1 MSNEKKIRV
10 ADLKKF
16 CLAILTKLGIPRADA
31 QIITGAL
38 LDAELRGIDT
48 HGLIRLNQYAN
59 LIRQKLINTRPQI
72 KVISESPVHILLD
85 ADYGLGF
92 VGGFKAMQACLR
104 KAKKIGLAVAGVCRS
119 AHFGAAGYYARLA
132 AEENLIGMAIS
143 NCYPVMA
150 PPGFVTRT
158 HGNNPLAW
166 AIPAGENPPLVFDMA
181 TSVVSQGKM
190 KKYADAGKKIPLGWA
205 FDEHGRP
212 VDDPAS
218 FFLLAPV
225 GENGQKGY
233 GLAMVLDALA
243 GVLTGSY
250 FGREFTSGPG
260 SRGCGHFFMAIDP
273 QLFMPL
279 EIFKKRM
286 DEMIAQVKKAEPVP
300 GGQGIPYI
308 PGERGA
314 EKMRHGLIEGI
325 ILAPNTAKILH
336 NLSKELGV
344 PFLLL
349 AKE

>member
-1 MSNEKKIRV
+1 M
-10 ADLKKF
+10 
-16 CLAILTKLGIPRADA
+16 AILVRLGIPAADA
-31 QIITGAL
+31 QIVTEAL

-59 LIRQKLINTRPQI
+59 LIRQKLINPCPQI
-72 KVISESPVHILLD
+72 KVISESPGHILLD

-92 VGGFKAMQACLR
+92 LGGFKAMQACIN
-104 KAKKIGLAVAGVCRS
+104 KAKKNGLAVAGVRRS
-119 AHFGAAGYYARLA
+119 SHFGAAGYYARLA
-132 AEENLIGMAIS
+132 AAENLIGMAAS

-150 PPGFVTRT
+150 PPGFITRT

-190 KKYADAGKKIPLGWA
+190 KKYADAGQKIPLGWA
-205 FDEHGRP
+205 FDEHGQP
-212 VDDPAS
+212 IDDPAS
-218 FFLLAPV
+218 FFLLAPL
-225 GENGQKGY
+225 GEGGYKGY

-250 FGREFTSGPG
+250 FAREFTSGPG

-279 EIFKKRM
+279 DTFKKRM
-286 DEMIAQVKKAEPVP
+286 DEMINQVKEAQPPK
-300 GGQGIPYI
+300 GNQGSPYI

-314 EKMRHGLIEGI
+314 KIFKKNLEEGI
-325 ILAPNTAKILH
+325 CLSHATIAQLD
-336 NLSKELGV
+336 NLSRGLSV
-344 PFLLL
+344 PSLKYST
-349 AKE
+349 AE